1 VHVVVLAE
9 DFYPMVSGGAH
20 TRWRFAQLAV
30 ERGHGVTVLTP
41 QREDTPRHERVDGV
55 EIVRPFP
62 AKPASLPAY
71 AALARVFRLI
81 FSIALFAY
89 ALWFLRNRRI
99 DALHP
104 ASASMH
110 WAGKALA
117 TIYGR
122 PLVSFVGY
130 TPSVRSSFEWT
141 PAFVRERFNFRY
153 CMGETVLC
161 RSERVKRVIERAGN
175 DDVRVLHG
183 ILHEE
188 RVRAA
193 AGTDPVDVRERYG
206 VRKAARLL
214 VFAGRLVPIKAPVRA
229 VGVVA
234 SLPEEYRLLM
244 IGDGPERE
252 AVERAIDERG
262 VGERVTL
269 AGEVEHE
276 AALAAMWAADGQVV
290 TSEAESYSTVAL
302 EALAL
307 GSAVFGTPVG
317 VLPEI
322 SHPRLY
328 VDDADR
334 LRDRIASVVPER
346 TGGLDADVLERFSM
360 ERYAD
365 GLLEALEAA
374 VGGRENGAER
384 RPDGA
389 DGDVV

>member
-89 ALWFLRNRRI
+89 ALWFLRDRRI

-193 AGTDPVDVRERYG
+193 AGIDPVDVRERYG
-206 VRKAARLL
+206 VPKAARLL

-229 VGVVA
+229 VEVVA

-276 AALAAMWAADGQVV
+276 AALAAMWAAEGLLLTSNAEAYPTVV
-290 TSEAESYSTVAL
+290 F

-307 GSAVFGTPVG
+307 GGAVFGTPVG
-317 VLPEI
+317 VLTELDL
-322 SHPRLY
+322 PRLRTVPAEQLAATIDEATPRRAGA
-328 VDDADR
+328 VDEA
-334 LRDRIASVVPER
+334 
-346 TGGLDADVLERFSM
+346 VLARFSM
-360 ERYAD
+360 ERYTD
-365 GLLEALEAA
+365 DLLEAVETA
-374 VGGRENGAER
+374 VRDR
-384 RPDGA
+384 R
-389 DGDVV
+389 GDVN